1 MMPQAKQQGGMVLL
15 VSLLLLLMITLL
27 ALSAANRST
36 LQERM
41 AANSQDAN
49 RNFQAAQSGVSA
61 AYSRIDGIQPGNSSA
76 WKSAVGNY
84 SRYCA
89 NIEIKKEPVTLTRFT
104 ESQGN
109 ALGVGKTSV
118 KYYAAEVTVNGA
130 QSDDINCANP
140 LAVHVSGYLIPRL
153 N

>member
-1 MMPQAKQQGGMVLL
+1 MKPQAKQQRGMVLF
-15 VSLLLLLMITLL
+15 VSLMLLLMITLL

-49 RNFQAAQSGVSA
+49 RGFQAAQSGVSA
-61 AYSRIDGIQPGNSSA
+61 ALSRLDALQPGNLSA
-76 WKSAVGNY
+76 WQAAIGSK

-89 NIEIKKEPVTLTRFT
+89 NIDMKTSPVTLTRF
-104 ESQGN
+104 EQSQGN
-109 ALGVGKTSV
+109 GIGVGKTSV
-118 KYYAAEVTVNGA
+118 KYYAAEVTVNG
-130 QSDDINCANP
+130 SSSEDTNCASP